1 MDPLLQGVKAK
12 EQSPPVCSTRD
23 QRHLAGNQ
31 DCRTAG
37 CERGHMP
44 TQVATRL
51 LEAKNRSAANTV
63 RVVPEE
69 PESILSAVQAA
80 RLRSGSSR
88 LRGGQ
93 ASLNS
98 NCQKNRRKHFSS
110 PPTQHLACNVVVNV
124 PQQYEWLASLATAK
138 LERRRLILE
147 LAHPPLRGNV
157 ANSLEIHEVFLLKSS
172 ASRQEKPSACNRN
185 CAPPDEHFCHDVALD
200 RCTDMNT
207 AWAKH
212 LNSLLD
218 DNGLTTDCESV
229 THKICDSAA

>member
-1 MDPLLQGVKAK
+1 MRERPYADAGCHAAPKSKESFCCEYSEGRSGRTGIDLSACAGSEVAFR
-12 EQSPPVCSTRD
+12 EQS
-23 QRHLAGNQ
+23 
-31 DCRTAG
+31 TA
-37 CERGHMP
+37 R
-44 TQVATRL
+44 QSSFSQL
-51 LEAKNRSAANTV
+51 K
-63 RVVPEE
+63 
-69 PESILSAVQAA
+69 LSE
-80 RLRSGSSR
+80 
-88 LRGGQ
+88 
-93 ASLNS
+93 
-98 NCQKNRRKHFSS
+98 NRRKHFISNDPACCMQRRRQRS
-110 PPTQHLACNVVVNV
+110 QH
-124 PQQYEWLASLATAK
+124 YERLVSLATAK